1 MSNQQSIGQAGGLQ
15 KVLFKSAA
23 DKSALEKA
31 RSLFPGMGFAAGY
44 KISQRILKFGG
55 QPIVKDHLNGTWK
68 SLDLKPPQIVQQGLA
83 GSVVGALEVF
93 LLPLDVL
100 KIKMQVCSV
109 QPNVLGSARTG
120 HCRSKAQHA
129 PDECVDNGRSRPDRD
144 SEAREDCHTIRRV
157 GVDACT
163 EHSWLVRFVRG
174 LVVRQAN
181 DLRA

>member
-109 QPNVLGSARTG
+109 QPNVLGFG
-120 HCRSKAQHA
+120 PHRSL
-129 PDECVDNGRSRPDRD
+129 S
-144 SEAREDCHTIRRV
+144 I
-157 GVDACT
+157 
-163 EHSWLVRFVRG
+163 
-174 LVVRQAN
+174 
-181 DLRA
+181 